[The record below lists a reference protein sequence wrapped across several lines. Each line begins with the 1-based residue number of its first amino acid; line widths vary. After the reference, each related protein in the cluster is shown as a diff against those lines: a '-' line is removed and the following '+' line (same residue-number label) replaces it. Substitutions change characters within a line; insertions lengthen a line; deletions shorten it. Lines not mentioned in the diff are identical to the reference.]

1 METTK
6 QKNNGKLSVYRS
18 MKSNWKTQGWGES
31 KACAKMNKWGNLLIP
46 TIVRGKKDGGFCDV
60 GFKDFY
66 KLIGMKA
73 HNGTD
78 WACWNGEPIY
88 FKVDAPCEW
97 WVRNYTDNDG
107 GKGIDVFSDRPIDIG
122 DLPDEC
128 GKLARKQFKGNY
140 GEPSYGYEKGK
151 VFVKFRFHHISKSLI
166 TDSQNNV
173 AGKPEGYRECKVKF
187 GDLIAFAGNSGA
199 SSGTHSHENMKI
211 VSNNSMTLDT
221 DNGWYGAVDD
231 TRYTENIFVLDI
243 VKVKEKALTA
253 IDLARKVIFRVQK
266 FINSYVN

>member
-1 METTK
+1 MK
-6 QKNNGKLSVYRS
+6 NKNNGQLHIYRS
-18 MKSNWKTQGWGES
+18 MKSNWKTQGFGES
-31 KACAKMNKWGNLLIP
+31 KACAKTDINGRLKIP
-46 TIVRGKKDGGFCDV
+46 TTIVSKWNNLCPS

-66 KLIGMKA
+66 KLIGMNS

-88 FKVDAPCEW
+88 FKADAPCEW
-97 WVRNYTDNDG
+97 WVRNYIDSDG

-128 GKLARKQFKGNY
+128 GELARKQFEGNY

-151 VFVKFRFHHISKSLI
+151 VFVKFRFHHISKSLVS
-166 TDSQNNV
+166 DSKNNV

-187 GDLIAFAGNSGA
+187 GDLICLAGNSGA
-199 SSGTHSHENMKI
+199 SSGTHSHESMKI
-211 VSNNSMTLDT
+211 VANNSMTLDSS
-221 DNGWYGAVDD
+221 NGWYGAVDD

-243 VKVKEKALTA
+243 MKVKERALTV
-253 IDLARKVIFRVQK
+253 IELARKVIFATQQ
-266 FINSYVN
+266 FIRSLLK